1 MLFSAFLLL
10 NLFIGVITTAM
21 NEAQSELHD
30 EKKDAARLAMAT
42 RLKARQTRRVQ
53 GKVANPVWQTD
64 EELPGE

>member
-1 MLFSAFLLL
+1 VLFSAFLLL

-30 EKKDAARLAMAT
+30 EKKDAARLA
-42 RLKARQTRRVQ
+42 KARQTRRVQ

>member
-1 MLFSAFLLL
+1 
-10 NLFIGVITTAM
+10 M
-21 NEAQSELHD
+21 NETQSELHD

-64 EELPGE
+64 EESPGE